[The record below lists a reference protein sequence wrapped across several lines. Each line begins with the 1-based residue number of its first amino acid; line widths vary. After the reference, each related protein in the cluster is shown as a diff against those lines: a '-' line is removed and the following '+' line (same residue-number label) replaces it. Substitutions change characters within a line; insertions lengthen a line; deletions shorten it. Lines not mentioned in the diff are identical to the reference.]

1 MSTTDSRWIALV
13 ILCTG
18 MLMIILDSAI
28 VNVALPPIQS
38 DLGFSQSNLAWVV
51 NAYLIPFGGLLL
63 LAGRLGDLIG
73 RRTIFLIGLAVFT
86 AASLACGL
94 AQSQEMLVGARL
106 LQGAGGALTS
116 SVILGIIVTMF
127 QEPREQMKAIGV
139 FSFVASAGASIG
151 LLAGGVLTQAI
162 DWHWIF
168 FVNVPIGVATG
179 LLALRYVQRDQGI
192 GLRAGADVAGGALV
206 TASLMLGVYTILE
219 TANYGWG
226 STRTLGLGALALALL
241 VAFIVRESRTE
252 NPLVPLHI
260 FRSRQI
266 AGANAVQVLTVAG
279 LFGMF
284 FLGVLYLQEVLG
296 YDALETGLAFLPVST
311 LIGVLSLGFSARLSE
326 RFGATAV
333 LVPGLVLIAV
343 GLLGFAR
350 APVDGS
356 YLTDLLPVMI
366 PLGIGAGLFFPA
378 LTTLAMSGVSPNE
391 SGLASGLVN
400 TSLQVGGSVG
410 LAVLAT
416 LSATRS
422 ENLLAEGQSTA
433 SALTSGYHF
442 AFVIAAGLVI
452 AALVVTLTVLRGG
465 SHSGGRRS
473 SRRPGRIRGG
483 GAAGG
488 SGLIRGERSG
498 YSAPLLGARLHPLER
513 PWLAALPAVRCGYLV
528 AHDHRHEHAEQECR
542 DHQCRGEGSDCA
554 DRQAGDRSG
563 QPAAA
568 EGPRHPQAQQHEREQ
583 VERGAG
589 RPRPAAPRPAARRW
603 GGRSRARRRPR

>member
-13 ILCTG
+13 DLCTG

-73 RRTIFLIGLAVFT
+73 RRTIFLVGLVVFT

-94 AQSQEMLVGARL
+94 AQSQEVLVGARL
-106 LQGAGGALTS
+106 VQGAGGALTS

-127 QEPREQMKAIGV
+127 QEAREQAKAIGV

-179 LLALRYVQRDQGI
+179 VLALRYVERDEGI
-192 GLRAGADVAGGALV
+192 GLRAGTDAAGGALI
-206 TASLMLGVYTILE
+206 TGALMLGVYTILE
-219 TANYGWG
+219 TSKYGWT
-226 STRTLGLGALALALL
+226 STRTLGLGAVAIALL
-241 VAFIVRESRTE
+241 AAFILRESRTA
-252 NPLVPLHI
+252 NPLVPLRI
-260 FRSRQI
+260 FRSRAI

-284 FLGVLYLQEVLG
+284 FLGVLYLQRVLG
-296 YDALETGLAFLPVST
+296 YDALETGLAFLPVSA
-311 LIGVLSLGFSARLSE
+311 LIGILSLGFSARLSQ
-326 RFGATAV
+326 RYGATAV
-333 LVPGLVLIAV
+333 ILPGLVLIAV

-356 YLTDLLPVMI
+356 YLTDILPVMI

-378 LTTLAMSGVSPNE
+378 LTTLAMSEVTPSE

-400 TSLQVGGSVG
+400 TSLQVGVSVG
-410 LAVLAT
+410 LAILAT
-416 LSATRS
+416 LSASRS
-422 ENLLAEGQSTA
+422 DNLLADGESTA

-442 AFVIAAGLVI
+442 AFVVAAGLVI
-452 AALVVTLTVLRGG
+452 AAIGVTLTALRGT
-465 SHSGGRRS
+465 GR
-473 SRRPGRIRGG
+473 
-483 GAAGG
+483 A
-488 SGLIRGERSG
+488 
-498 YSAPLLGARLHPLER
+498 
-513 PWLAALPAVRCGYLV
+513 
-528 AHDHRHEHAEQECR
+528 AEQEETA
-542 DHQCRGEGSDCA
+542 GEASFEA
-554 DRQAGDRSG
+554 EEQLAE
-563 QPAAA
+563 AA
-568 EGPRHPQAQQHEREQ
+568 
-583 VERGAG
+583 
-589 RPRPAAPRPAARRW
+589 
-603 GGRSRARRRPR
+603 